1 MLALLDGHAKVL
13 CKSSPWRAAV
23 LKLELHSINGSDRDI
38 VISSWFR
45 QISVLSL
52 IGHCIST
59 GASWREQSAFVQY
72 NEGSLIYA
80 FPSFWPVVPTTILGT
95 HSSFITKSSGSPWI
109 WGHPNYIRHFFP
121 DWFERKWK
129 YPNCS
134 SIAEYY
140 RNSNYTILKRI

>member
-1 MLALLDGHAKVL
+1 MLALLDGHAKVW

-23 LKLELHSINGSDRDI
+23 LELELHCINGSDRGI
-38 VISSWFR
+38 VISSSFR

-59 GASWREQSAFVQY
+59 GASWSEQSAFVQY

-80 FPSFWPVVPTTILGT
+80 FPSFWPVVPITILGT
-95 HSSFITKSSGSPWI
+95 HSSFIARLVRLESEATL
-109 WGHPNYIRHFFP
+109 NYIRHFFP
-121 DWFERKWK
+121 DWFERNWK
-129 YPNCS
+129 YPNCC

-140 RNSNYTILKRI
+140 RNSNYAILKRR